1 MKKNS
6 NRYNIYKIKILP
18 SHGNKMRI
26 LVKNQ
31 VVFVSAEEFHEIGL
45 KIKSATSSCFA
56 KQIENTNKTIVCVK
70 FGWRSYFFFLLRSH
84 RISWICEW
92 AHLQLTKKKE
102 SFFYFKY
109 LFNPLRSIK
118 KDTLNCRRNVI
129 TS

>member
-18 SHGNKMRI
+18 SYGNKMRI

-70 FGWRSYFFFLLRSH
+70 FGWRSYFFFL
-84 RISWICEW
+84 I
-92 AHLQLTKKKE
+92 A
-102 SFFYFKY
+102 
-109 LFNPLRSIK
+109 
-118 KDTLNCRRNVI
+118 I
-129 TS
+129 TQNFVNL